1 MTNTDAAPGS
11 TTSGAQAPPSLRQR
25 WAVGAETLGAWLS
38 TSNSIIA
45 DLAGRSGFDFVCVDT
60 QHGAIEYAG
69 AVPMI
74 QGIELGGGIPIA
86 RVPWNEPGIIGK
98 MLDAGCHG
106 VIVPMVNDRQQ
117 AEAVVRACRY
127 APAGVRSWGPTVV
140 QMRHPG
146 YQQWADETVAVIPMI
161 ETTEA
166 LRHLDDIVST
176 PGVDAVYVGP
186 ADLSV
191 SLGLPPG
198 NNDGEPLF
206 EEALA
211 AIVAACD
218 RSGVVAGIH
227 ATGSLAARRREQGFR
242 MITVANDVL
251 AVRAG
256 LAAELALAREGQGD
270 AARSTDMY

>member
-1 MTNTDAAPGS
+1 MNTADGTSDS
-11 TTSGAQAPPSLRQR
+11 TTTAEVRLSLRQR
-25 WAVGAETLGAWLS
+25 WAEGAETLGAWLS
-38 TSNSIIA
+38 TANSVIA
-45 DLAGRSGFDFVCVDT
+45 DLAGRSGFDFVCIDT
-60 QHGAIEYAG
+60 QHGAIEYSG

-106 VIVPMVNDRQQ
+106 VIVPMVNDRHQ

-127 APAGVRSWGPTVV
+127 APAGTRSWGPTVV

-198 NNDGEPLF
+198 NNDGDPLF
-206 EEALA
+206 EDALA
-211 AIVAACD
+211 AIVAACE

-227 ATGSLAARRREQGFR
+227 ATGALAARRREQGFR

-256 LAAELALAREGQGD
+256 LAAELALARGEHGD
-270 AARSTDMY
+270 SSRSTAMY